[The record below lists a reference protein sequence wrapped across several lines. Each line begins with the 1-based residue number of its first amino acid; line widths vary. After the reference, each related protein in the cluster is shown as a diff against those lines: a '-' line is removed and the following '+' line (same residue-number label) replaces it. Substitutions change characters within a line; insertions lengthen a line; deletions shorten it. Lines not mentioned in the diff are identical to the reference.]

1 MDSTVT
7 HVGAPDAVPVDRT
20 KHVNYTFGMVLGV
33 EDFVQDFTYLTARD
47 QLIARELI
55 GYGTVWGL
63 AVDARPDPA
72 DPDLRERVTVTRGLA
87 IVPPGQPV
95 CVPVDQCAYIA
106 PWLRTHADELDD
118 IAPSGGLVPVYVVL
132 CYRDRATDDV
142 PIPGE
147 PCRSEDELMAPSR
160 RQDDFALELR
170 LRPPPQVE
178 EDAIRDVVD
187 WLRLIPVIT
196 SGGSSID
203 DILDALRAAAAAAP
217 TYGSPPDAWGSPP
230 DGSPPDGSPPDGWGS
245 PPAPFDALLG
255 APDPSLAI
263 PADAAPEYLREVLR
277 VWVTELRPRWRLDI
291 GCGGSECGPG
301 IGTDLDCLL
310 LAELSIPIAWD
321 SGTPITTGGAIDVI
335 EARRPFLVHQR
346 MLQEWLL
353 TTPAGPA
360 SGIGSPPELGGSGGL
375 GVVVAAGRVGPAGG
389 LTTPPQFGTAGL
401 AVTHLGTGIYRLT
414 FAGYD
419 QAHRYVVSGSPV
431 TSLADAPRLLET
443 VVDGSVAPPLDA
455 SLGLHIRISS
465 ITGTA
470 VDSPFAFQ
478 VSDYSAA
485 P

>member
-63 AVDARPDPA
+63 AVDAGPDPA
-72 DPDLRERVTVTRGLA
+72 DPNLRERVTVTRGLA

-118 IAPSGGLVPVYVVL
+118 IAPDGGPLPVYVVL
-132 CYRDRATDDV
+132 CYRDRATDNV

-160 RQDDFALELR
+160 RQDDFSLELR
-170 LRPPPQVE
+170 LTPPPQVE
-178 EDAIRDVVD
+178 EDAVRDVVA
-187 WLRLIPVIT
+187 WLRQIPVIS
-196 SGGSSID
+196 SGGSTVEA
-203 DILDALRAAAAAAP
+203 ILDALRAAAATAP
-217 TYGSPPDAWGSPP
+217 GY
-230 DGSPPDGSPPDGWGS
+230 GSPPDGWGS
-245 PPAPFDALLG
+245 PPSPFDALLG
-255 APDPSLAI
+255 VPDSSLAI
-263 PADAAPEYLREVLR
+263 PSDGAAEYWREILR

-291 GCGGSECGPG
+291 GCGGNECGPG
-301 IGTDLDCLL
+301 SRTDLDCLL
-310 LAELSIPIAWD
+310 LAELSIPISWD
-321 SGTPITTGGAIDVI
+321 SGTPITTGEQIFIHEG
-335 EARRPFLVHQR
+335 RRPFLVHQR

-353 TTPAGPA
+353 TTPAGPEP
-360 SGIGSPPELGGSGGL
+360 GFGSPPELGGGMGIT
-375 GVVVAAGRVGPAGG
+375 VAAGHVGPLGG
-389 LTTPPQFGTAGL
+389 LTTAPQFGTAGL
-401 AVTHLGTGIYRLT
+401 AVTRLGTGIYRLT

-419 QAHRYVVSGSPV
+419 QSHRYVVSGSPV
-431 TSLADAPRLLET
+431 TTLADAPRLLEA
-443 VVDGSVAPPLDA
+443 VVDGGVAPPLDPL
-455 SLGLHIRISS
+455 LGLHIRISS

-470 VDSPFAFQ
+470 VDSPFTFQ